1 MKKIIH
7 LYILNLLFSISLF
20 SQKIIEMVEVN
31 GIYQIPCKVN
41 GVPMNF
47 IFDTG
52 ASEVTISLT
61 EAKFLLKQNLLN
73 KEDFIDTINYQMANG
88 DIIEG
93 TKIIL
98 KSIDIDGI
106 ILENVNATIINK
118 QNSPLLLGQ
127 SAISKLGKYT
137 ISENKLI
144 INNSYIENDIKSDYL
159 KEMEG
164 IINWVNEMLTF
175 YSYKDNKTKMN
186 YHLTVLPTTGGYYA
200 IMGLRKTSIM
210 GIKTK
215 EDIFLIPINNI
226 KKIGVLKDEKN
237 SKMYHLY
244 FIGDTEHEDFITSST
259 TVGAF
264 YTIQLN
270 SAIFM
275 NKLDERFTK
284 VFNDLIKYDALLTK
298 ASQKY

>member
-1 MKKIIH
+1 MKKIVL
-7 LYILNLLFSISLF
+7 LYLINIFSPNTLF
-20 SQKIIEMVEVN
+20 SQKIIDMVEVN

-61 EAKFLLKQNLLN
+61 EAKFLVKQNLLN

-88 DIIEG
+88 EIVEG

-106 ILENVNATIINK
+106 ILENVDATIINE

-144 INNSYIENDIKSDYL
+144 INNSDIQNSSKSDYL
-159 KEMEG
+159 IEMEG
-164 IINWVNEMLTF
+164 IIEWVNEMLSTS
-175 YSYKDNKTKMN
+175 SYRDSKVKLN
-186 YHLTVLPTTGGYYA
+186 YYLKLLEVSGGGYTF
-200 IMGLRKTSIM
+200 G
-210 GIKTK
+210 GIKK
-215 EDIFLIPINNI
+215 ETIKNSEKEEMFLIPINNI
-226 KKIGVLKDEKN
+226 SQVGVKEDTNNKN
-237 SKMYHLY
+237 MYHLY
-244 FIGDTEHEDFITSST
+244 FLGDTEHKTFITSDT
-259 TVGAF
+259 TMGSF
-264 YTIQLN
+264 YSIQLN
-270 SAIFM
+270 SSIFM
-275 NKLDERFTK
+275 NKLDKRFTK
-284 VFNDLIKYDALLTK
+284 AFYDLIKYDALLTK
-298 ASQKY
+298 STQKY

>member
-1 MKKIIH
+1 MKKIII
-7 LYILNLLFSISLF
+7 LYILNIFFSNALF

-61 EAKFLLKQNLLN
+61 EAKFLIKQNLLN
-73 KEDFIDTINYQMANG
+73 KEDFIDTVNYQMANG

-106 ILENVNATIINK
+106 ILENVSATIINK

-127 SAISKLGKYT
+127 SAISKLGQYT
-137 ISENKLI
+137 ISENNLI
-144 INNSYIENDIKSDYL
+144 IQNDIKSDYL

-164 IINWVNEMLTF
+164 IIDWVNEMLSTSS
-175 YSYKDNKTKMN
+175 YSGSEYKIDYYLK
-186 YHLTVLPTTGGYYA
+186 LVEVAGGSYA
-200 IMGLRKTSIM
+200 IGGMKKVT
-210 GIKTK
+210 IKETEK
-215 EDIFLIPINNI
+215 MDMFLIPINNI
-226 KKIGVLKDEKN
+226 NEVGVKKDSKN
-237 SKMYHLY
+237 DGLYHLY
-244 FIGDTEHEDFITSST
+244 FIGDSKHETFITGNST
-259 TVGAF
+259 TGIF
-264 YTIQLN
+264 YSLQLN
-270 SAIFM
+270 STIFM
-275 NKLDERFTK
+275 NKLDKRFTK
-284 VFNDLIKYDALLTK
+284 VFNDLIKYDVLLTK
-298 ASQKY
+298 ESQKY

>member
-1 MKKIIH
+1 MKKII
-7 LYILNLLFSISLF
+7 LLFLLNIFFSNPLF
-20 SQKIIEMVEVN
+20 SQKIIDMIEVN

-61 EAKFLLKQNLLN
+61 EAKFLIKQNLLN

-88 DIIEG
+88 EILEG

-98 KSIDIDGI
+98 NSIDIDGI
-106 ILENVNATIINK
+106 ILEKVDATIINK

-127 SAISKLGKYT
+127 SAISKLGNYT

-144 INNSYIENDIKSDYL
+144 INNSNIQDNTKSDYL

-164 IINWVNEMLTF
+164 IIDWVNEMLSNSS
-175 YSYKDNKTKMN
+175 YSDSKIKMD
-186 YHLTVLPTTGGYYA
+186 YYLKLLGVAGGGYA
-200 IMGLRKTSIM
+200 IS
-210 GIKTK
+210 GIREMTIKNSKKK
-215 EDIFLIPINNI
+215 EIFLIPINNI
-226 KKIGVLKDEKN
+226 SEIGVKEDAKN
-237 SKMYHLY
+237 REMYHFY
-244 FIGDTEHEDFITSST
+244 FIGNTKHKTFITTNT
-259 TVGAF
+259 TMGVF
-264 YTIQLN
+264 YSIQLN
-270 SAIFM
+270 STIFM

-284 VFNDLIKYDALLTK
+284 AFNDLIKYDALLTK
-298 ASQKY
+298 AIQKY